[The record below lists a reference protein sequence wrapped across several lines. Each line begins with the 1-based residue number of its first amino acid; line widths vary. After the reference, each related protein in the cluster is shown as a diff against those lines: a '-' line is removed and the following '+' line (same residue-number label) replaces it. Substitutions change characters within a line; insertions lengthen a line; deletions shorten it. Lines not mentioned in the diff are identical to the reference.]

1 MTPLSKHTPLT
12 SGRGFVI
19 IIQAIAV
26 FSLFTSESVTRIFR
40 RLAVDCIQNVFA
52 SPTKIL
58 TIPAIPTSNV
68 SHVPAY
74 LALCQVSFFQFN
86 SIQFNSIQF
95 NLAASVSFADLLF
108 VERCRNGL
116 GKTLTTRLVITKVIR
131 LSRILTYA

>member
-86 SIQFNSIQF
+86 SIQFN
-95 NLAASVSFADLLF
+95 LAASVSFADLLF